1 MNQPRIH
8 IGWYLLEDLI
18 IAACTWLLFYFL
30 RTVIYDYPFSVPAG
44 FYAGWFLYSIGW
56 LSLHLFSGSYEY
68 VYRKTAVTEI
78 FRSLLTILIG
88 CLGLLFF
95 FILKNPQENNHNYYT
110 EFFALLI
117 PNLFLTITARL
128 VMLHIIKKQL
138 ALGKVYFNTL
148 LIGSGKQ
155 AHWFLNQ
162 FQQTRQKNGFRIRA
176 FLNLNG
182 PLNNWNATDI
192 KMSSGMEQLDSLVSE
207 FQIDEVVIAVEKQDR
222 ELITDILRHLS
233 DKNVNI
239 KLTPDAVDILT
250 GAVQTSNVMGIPL
263 IDVHSDDLPGWQR
276 HIKRFLD
283 VSLSAVAL
291 VLLLPF
297 LIYVA
302 LRTWF
307 SSPGPVFYS
316 QERIGY
322 RGKPFRIYK
331 FRSMIHPAEQEQPQ
345 LSSDHDNR
353 ITSWGKIMRTWRI
366 DELPQLWNILKGEM
380 SLVGPRP
387 ERKYYIDQIIQQHP
401 EYRYLYRVKPGL
413 TSWGMVKFGYASSVD
428 EMIQRM
434 PYDLMYV
441 ENLSILLDIRIML
454 LTITIILKR
463 EGK

>member
-8 IGWYLLEDLI
+8 ISWYLLEDII
-18 IAACTWLLFYFL
+18 IAAITWLLFYFL

-44 FYAGWFLYSIGW
+44 FYAGWLLYTIGW
-56 LSLHLFSGSYEY
+56 LSLHLLSGSYEY

-78 FRSLLTILIG
+78 FRTLLTILIG

-95 FILKNPQENNHNYYT
+95 FILKNPQENNHYYYT
-110 EFFALLI
+110 EFFALLV
-117 PNLFLTITARL
+117 PNLFLTIAARL
-128 VMLHIIKKQL
+128 LMLQRIKQQL
-138 ALGKVYFNTL
+138 ALGTVYFNTL
-148 LIGSGKQ
+148 VIGSGKQ
-155 AHWFLNQ
+155 AQWFLNQ
-162 FQQTRQKNGFRIRA
+162 FQQTRQTNGFRIRA

-182 PLNNWNATDI
+182 PLDTWNNADI
-192 KMSSGMEQLDSLVSE
+192 KMSSGLEHLDRLLSE
-207 FQIDEVVIAVEKQDR
+207 FHIDEVVIAVEKQDR
-222 ELITDILRHLS
+222 ELITDILRLLS

-239 KLTPDAVDILT
+239 KLTPDGVDILT

-276 HIKRFLD
+276 HIKRFMD
-283 VSLSAVAL
+283 VSVAVVAL
-291 VLLLPF
+291 LILLPF

-302 LRTWF
+302 LRTWV
-307 SSPGPVFYS
+307 SSKGPVFYS

-322 RGKPFRIYK
+322 RGRPFLIYK
-331 FRSMIHPAEQEQPQ
+331 FRSMIHPAELDQPQ
-345 LSSDHDNR
+345 LSSDHDPR
-353 ITSWGKIMRTWRI
+353 ITPWGKIMRTWRI

-387 ERKYYIDQIIQQHP
+387 ERKYYIDKILEKHP

-413 TSWGMVKFGYASSVD
+413 TSWGMVKFGYASSVE